1 VPPLR
6 GTNGEMGKEASSSG
20 VVDII
25 LIVYLTSSSHN
36 ITSLPSSKLRIPCSI
51 SHGLCGP
58 RRGGS

>member
-25 LIVYLTSSSHN
+25 LMTSSSHI
-36 ITSLPSSKLRIPCSI
+36 ITFIPSSKLRIPCSI
-51 SHGLCGP
+51 SYGLCGP